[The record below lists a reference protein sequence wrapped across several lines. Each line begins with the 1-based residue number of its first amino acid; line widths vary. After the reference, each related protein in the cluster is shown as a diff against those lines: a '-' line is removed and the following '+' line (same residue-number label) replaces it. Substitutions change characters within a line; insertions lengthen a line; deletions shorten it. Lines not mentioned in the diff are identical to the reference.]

1 MTISRDEAEA
11 LAMRGLTYLAGDADR
26 LARFVALTGVG
37 PDTMRERIAETSFLM
52 GVLDHFLGD
61 EAMLVDFTASIEAEP
76 ELVAEARRALSRER
90 NGDE

>member
-1 MTISRDEAEA
+1 MTMTRDEAEA

-37 PDTMRERIAETSFLM
+37 PDTMRERIAEASFLV

-61 EAMLVDFTASIEAEP
+61 EAMLVDFTASIDAAP
-76 ELVAEARRALSRER
+76 ELVADGRRALSGEAD
-90 NGDE
+90 GGE

>member
-1 MTISRDEAEA
+1 MTMTRDEAEA
-11 LAMRGLTYLAGDADR
+11 LAMRGLAYLAGDADR

-61 EAMLVDFTASIEAEP
+61 EAMLVDFAASIDGAP
-76 ELVAEARRALSRER
+76 QLVAEARRALSGKAD
-90 NGDE
+90 GDE